1 MMQLLRRAAGI
12 AIGILELLM
21 AYAFICMLPTWL
33 NAQERRYHPA
43 SDAAAIA
50 LQERHERATGSTR
63 PPANQH
69 SITETQLRG
78 APTIRT
84 ETFIAP
90 PNLIFVRTEVAG
102 KLMLEFGYD
111 GTTGWSNSPTT
122 GLVRLPQPALETLR
136 ASAGSLTAPAIDS
149 TVPIRAIG
157 RRTFD
162 DQLVEGIR
170 AVTAA
175 GDTAE
180 AFYAVSTGLMAGMR
194 MRSVTQP
201 AGAAGDSLV
210 LLLRDYKRIDGRMG
224 SMTMIYRGM
233 GMESVARTVHLDH
246 APIDP
251 VRFKPPAG
259 LPR

>member
-1 MMQLLRRAAGI
+1 MIRRMLR
-12 AIGILELLM
+12 IGVGLFELFV
-21 AYAFICMLPTWL
+21 AFVFISMLPAW
-33 NAQERRYHPA
+33 ARSQERRYHPA
-43 SDAAAIA
+43 SEPAAIA

-69 SITETQLRG
+69 FITEMQVRG

-84 ETFIAP
+84 ETFIAQ

-122 GLVRLPQPALETLR
+122 GLVRLTKPALETLR
-136 ASAGSLTAPAIDS
+136 ARAGSLAAPAIDS
-149 TVPIRAIG
+149 TVPIRATG

-162 DQLVEGIR
+162 DQLVDGIR
-170 AVTAA
+170 AVTAT

-194 MRSVTQP
+194 IRSVAQP

-210 LLLRDYKRIDGRMG
+210 LLLRDYKQIGGRMG

-233 GMESVARTVHLDH
+233 GMESEARTVHLDYE
-246 APIDP
+246 PIDP

-259 LPR
+259 LPQ